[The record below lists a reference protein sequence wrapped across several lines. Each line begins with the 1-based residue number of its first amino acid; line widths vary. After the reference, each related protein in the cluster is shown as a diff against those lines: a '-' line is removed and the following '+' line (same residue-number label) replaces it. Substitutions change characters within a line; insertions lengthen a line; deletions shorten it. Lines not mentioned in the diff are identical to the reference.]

1 MLHGKIPTGVM
12 MCRCEVAPIPLSS
25 LTVLGMG
32 WKVALPTETCS
43 QHLSM
48 LPGTARSMKMLLVEG
63 TSTHEK
69 VPWDMVFHAP
79 FLS

>member
-32 WKVALPTETCS
+32 WKVALPTETCG

-63 TSTHEK
+63 T
-69 VPWDMVFHAP
+69 AAGRAAY
-79 FLS
+79 L